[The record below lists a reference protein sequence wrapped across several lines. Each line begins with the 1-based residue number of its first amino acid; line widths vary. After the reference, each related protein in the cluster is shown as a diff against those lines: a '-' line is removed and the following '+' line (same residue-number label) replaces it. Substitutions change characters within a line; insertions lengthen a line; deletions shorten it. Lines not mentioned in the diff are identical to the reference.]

1 MSIDRR
7 SFVADVRAAFRAAR
21 VDVTVRD
28 GQVRIAPAL
37 FNTADE
43 VEACLEVTRRLV

>member
-7 SFVADVRAAFRAAR
+7 
-21 VDVTVRD
+21 
-28 GQVRIAPAL
+28 AL

-43 VEACLEVTRRLV
+43 VDTCLEVTRRL